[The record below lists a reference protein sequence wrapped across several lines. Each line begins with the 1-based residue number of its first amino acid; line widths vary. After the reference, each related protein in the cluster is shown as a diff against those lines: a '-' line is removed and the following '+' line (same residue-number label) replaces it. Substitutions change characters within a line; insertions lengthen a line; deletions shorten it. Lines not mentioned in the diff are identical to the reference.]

1 MIEHIKNNKLLIIT
15 IVLLSLSDN
24 FLKFPSLG
32 TIWIS
37 LNANSLI
44 GIQKLIE
51 NNFYNSDVFI
61 NLLSYEMST
70 IFVYIFIYNIF
81 SNYHRISYNRKI
93 QIFSI
98 YFII

>member
-70 IFVYIFIYNIF
+70 IFVYIFIFILF
-81 SNYHRISYNRKI
+81 IKI
-93 QIFSI
+93 IMKTNPLSK
-98 YFII
+98 